1 MKREHLPAGFV
12 SIKTNGPSASAKAR
26 RGDLRDGGR
35 GRRRRQRLVPAAV
48 CASGHARPVL
58 PRTSTATPAL
68 AAPHDCST
76 HSLSAFTIEGARAH
90 KQATPVALSAATAAL
105 LSVPQH
111 GHVFALEHIA
121 SPPTSS
127 PPPAIRVLRI

>member
-1 MKREHLPAGFV
+1 MGRPRLQKLVAAICAMVIAVVAGGSV
-12 SIKTNGPSASAKAR
+12 WCQPLCAPPDTRVPS
-26 RGDLRDGGR
+26 
-35 GRRRRQRLVPAAV
+35 
-48 CASGHARPVL
+48 CHA
-58 PRTSTATPAL
+58 TSTATPAL

-76 HSLSAFTIEGARAH
+76 HSLSAFTLEGARAH

-127 PPPAIRVLRI
+127 PPPAIRILRI